1 MIMNKKMIGYLIA
14 ILVIGSMIVIT
25 VKSNMEKNAPTD
37 QAVSVGGS
45 NGTVGLKEG
54 DLPPDFDLTTMSGDQ
69 VNLADLKGKK
79 VILNFW
85 ASWCGPCKAEMPHME
100 KYYERNKEAANV
112 EIIAVN
118 MTNSERRGLKGV
130 EDFIDE
136 YGLTFPIALD
146 KDGKVE
152 RMYEIVSIPTTFM
165 LGTNGEIVHKFVGP
179 MDEKMME
186 ELVNNLK

>member
-1 MIMNKKMIGYLIA
+1 MFMNKKMIGYLIA
-14 ILVIGSMIVIT
+14 ILVIGSMVVIT
-25 VKSNMEKNAPTD
+25 VKSNMEKNATTD
-37 QAVSVGGS
+37 QAVSVGES
-45 NGTVGLKEG
+45 NGTVGLKVG

-69 VNLADLKGKK
+69 VNLAELKGKK

-130 EDFIDE
+130 EEFIDE
-136 YGLTFPIALD
+136 YGLTFPIPLD

>member
-1 MIMNKKMIGYLIA
+1 MIGYLIA

-25 VKSNMEKNAPTD
+25 VQSNMKKNAPTD
-37 QAVSVGGS
+37 QVVSGDES
-45 NGTVGLKEG
+45 NGTVGLDEG
-54 DLPPDFDLTTMSGDQ
+54 DLPPDFDLTTISGDQ

-100 KYYERNKEAANV
+100 KYYEENKETANV

-118 MTNSERRGLKGV
+118 MTNTERRGLKGV
-130 EDFIDE
+130 EEFIDD
-136 YGLTFPIALD
+136 YGLTFPIPLD
-146 KDGKVE
+146 KDGEVE

-179 MDEKMME
+179 MDQKMME
-186 ELVNNLK
+186 ALVNNLK